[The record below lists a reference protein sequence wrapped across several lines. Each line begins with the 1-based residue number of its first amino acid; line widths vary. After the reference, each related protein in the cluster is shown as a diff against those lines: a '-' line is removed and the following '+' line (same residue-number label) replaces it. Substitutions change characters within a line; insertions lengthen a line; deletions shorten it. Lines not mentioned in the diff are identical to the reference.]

1 MPAKPNFIVPLADAS
16 AGLSQVGGKGASLAR
31 LAAAGLPVPPGF
43 HITTAA
49 YRRFVTEHGLQE
61 QILAAVSAATPD
73 QPATLEEASN
83 WIGKLFAQS
92 ALPDDIAEE
101 IRRAYTDLGAYAE
114 LGGGDTPVAVR
125 SSATA
130 EDLPEL
136 SFAGQQET
144 YLNIRGQQALMA
156 AVKKCWA
163 SLWTAR
169 AIAYRLQHGI
179 DQEAVALAVVVQVL
193 VPAEAAGVM
202 FTANP
207 VNGRRAEVVINAVW
221 GLGEAIVG
229 GLVTPDTLTL
239 EKASGRVLSRE
250 TADKHVMTVRVED
263 GTIEQPVPEARRRA
277 PVLDDG
283 QAAELARLGVQIEM
297 LYGMP
302 MDIEWALAEGKFAIL
317 QARPITALPQR
328 EAPLPTEWPLPGKG
342 PFSRG
347 SIVDFLPAPVS
358 PLFATLGRDRF
369 NAGHERLMEWFIGD
383 RHARITW
390 LNIINGY
397 AYISVS
403 LSLRAWLR
411 ILLAIPR
418 MPHLVRTVESRWRNA
433 AVPRYTETVARWQAR
448 NLLEV
453 PADDLLGG
461 VREIYDV
468 AVDHLAT
475 LQSGL
480 LAWAGGAE
488 ALHKAVY
495 DRLIRRP
502 GDPDSVA
509 LVRGYD
515 SAPIQAEKA
524 LFDLAQWLSHQAE
537 LADYVRSRPTQQLAA
552 ELSGPEAP
560 AGVDT
565 AAWREFQTRWQ
576 AHLERYGAMIYT
588 IDFGQPL
595 PLDEPVPLLE
605 TLKLYASGE
614 LPSPYDRQQ
623 RLAEQRE
630 AALESIMKRLKGLKR
645 WLFTK
650 VLSGVKTF
658 APMRENAIAFIGYGY
673 PQLRRMLKEIGRRL
687 MQAGTIE
694 KPEDIFWLTE
704 SEVEEAV
711 AALDRNEPLAAR
723 LVAIRQRQAEWQAQ
737 KRLSAPPILPPTKR
751 FSVGKMNMGGFYSA
765 SGNAQAADLLKGF
778 AVSPGRVTASAC
790 VLRGPED
797 FGQMQPGHVLVAE
810 ITTPA
815 WTPLF
820 AMAVAVVT
828 DVGGPLSH
836 GSIVAREYGI
846 PAVMGTGS
854 ATRHIRTGQMITVDG
869 TSGTVTLGAVGGLY
883 PAWRAANPSPVEA
896 LRHE

>member
-1 MPAKPNFIVPLADAS
+1 MQAKPNFIVPLSDAS

-49 YRRFVTEHGLQE
+49 YRRFAAEHGLQE

-73 QPATLEEASN
+73 QPATLEEASSR
-83 WIGKLFAQS
+83 IGQLFAQG
-92 ALPDDIAEE
+92 AMPDDIAEA
-101 IRRAYTDLGAYAE
+101 IRKAYAG
-114 LGGGDTPVAVR
+114 LSGGDVLVAVR

-179 DQEAVALAVVVQVL
+179 DQEAVALAVVVQAL
-193 VPAEAAGVM
+193 VPAEVAGVM

-207 VNGRRAEVVINAVW
+207 VNDRRDEVVINAAW

-250 TADKHVMTVRVED
+250 TADKHVMTVRVES
-263 GTIEQPVPEARRRA
+263 GTVEQPVPEARRRA

-302 MDIEWALAEGKFAIL
+302 MDIEWALAEEKFAIL

-347 SIVDFLPAPVS
+347 SIVDFLPDPVS

-418 MPHLVRTVESRWRNA
+418 MPRLVRTVESRWRDE

-453 PADDLLGG
+453 PADDLLDG

-488 ALHKAVY
+488 GLLKAVY

-552 ELSGPEAP
+552 ELSGPEVP
-560 AGVDT
+560 AGVDA
-565 AAWREFQTRWQ
+565 AAWREFQTHWQ

-588 IDFGQPL
+588 IDFSQPL
-595 PLDEPVPLLE
+595 PLDEPVPLLK
-605 TLKLYASGE
+605 TLRLYASGE

-630 AALESIMKRLKGLKR
+630 AAVQSIMKRLKGLKR

-650 VLSGVKTF
+650 VLSGVKTYT
-658 APMRENAIAFIGYGY
+658 PMREDGIAFIGYGY

-687 MQAGTIE
+687 VQAGVIE
-694 KPEDIFWLTE
+694 QPEDIFWLTE

-711 AALDRNEPLAAR
+711 AALDRNEPLVAR
-723 LVAIRQRQAEWQAQ
+723 LVAIRQRQAEWRAQ
-737 KRLSAPPILPPTKR
+737 KRLSPPPILPPTDR
-751 FSVGKMNMGGFYSA
+751 HFIGKMNMGGFSA
-765 SGNAQAADLLKGF
+765 SSYAQAADLLKGV
-778 AVSPGRVTASAC
+778 AASPGRVTAPAC

-820 AMAVAVVT
+820 AMAAAVVT

-846 PAVMGTGS
+846 PAVMGTGV
-854 ATRHIRTGQMITVDG
+854 ATRRIRSGQTITVDG
-869 TSGTVTLGAVGGLY
+869 SAGIVLLD
-883 PAWRAANPSPVEA
+883 
-896 LRHE
+896 

>member
-1 MPAKPNFIVPLADAS
+1 MSELYTLPLADPRAT
-16 AGLSQVGGKGASLAR
+16 LETVGGKGASLAR
-31 LAAAGLPVPPGF
+31 LAAAGLPVPGGF
-43 HITTAA
+43 HLTTDA
-49 YRRFVTEHGLQE
+49 YRQFVAEGDLQP
-61 QILAAVSAATPD
+61 QIMAALTGADPA
-73 QPATLEEASN
+73 QPATLEAAARL
-83 WIGKLFAQS
+83 IADLFSPA
-92 ALPDDIAEE
+92 ALLPAALLPAALVPAVLPPAIAEA
-101 IRRAYTDLGAYAE
+101 IRVAYGA
-114 LGGGDTPVAVR
+114 LNQPSVAVR

-144 YLNIRGQQALMA
+144 YLNIQGQPALMA

-169 AIAYRLQHGI
+169 AIAYRLQHAV
-179 DQEAVALAVVVQVL
+179 DQAAVSLAVVVQVL

-207 VNGRRAEVVINAVW
+207 VNGLRDEVVVNAVW

-239 EKASGRVLSRE
+239 EKASGRVLRRE
-250 TADKHVMTVRVED
+250 TADKHVMTVRVEG
-263 GTIEQPVPEARRRA
+263 GTVEQPVPEARRRA
-277 PVLDDG
+277 PVLDDR
-283 QAAELARLGVQIEM
+283 QAAELARLGGQIEK
-297 LYGMP
+297 LYGLP
-302 MDIEWALAEGKFAIL
+302 MDIEWALADGKFAIL

-328 EAPLPTEWPLPGKG
+328 AAPLPADWPLPGKG

-347 SIVDFLPAPVS
+347 SVVDLMPGPLS

-397 AYISVS
+397 AYMSAS

-411 ILLAIPR
+411 ILLALPR
-418 MPHLVRTVESRWRNA
+418 FPRLIRTVESRWRDE
-433 AVPRYTETVARWQAR
+433 AVPRYTETVACWQTR

-453 PADDLLGG
+453 PAADLLGG
-461 VREIYDV
+461 VCEIYDV

-480 LAWAGGAE
+480 LGWAGGAE
-488 ALHKAVY
+488 GLLKAVY

-502 GDPDSVA
+502 GDPDAVT

-524 LFDLAQWLSHQAE
+524 LYDLAQWLSRQAA
-537 LADYVRSRPTQQLAA
+537 LADYARRCPTPQLAA
-552 ELSGPEAP
+552 ELSRPEAP
-560 AGVDT
+560 ASVDP
-565 AAWREFQTRWQ
+565 ALWRELQTRWQ
-576 AHLERYGAMIYT
+576 AHLARYGAMIYT
-588 IDFGQPL
+588 LDFGQPL
-595 PLDEPVPLLE
+595 PLDEPAPLLE
-605 TLKLYASGE
+605 TLKLYTRSAI
-614 LPSPYDRQQ
+614 PSPYDRQQ

-630 AALESIMKRLKGLKR
+630 AAVQSSMQRLKGLKR
-645 WLFTK
+645 WLFAK
-650 VLSGVKTF
+650 VLSGVKTY

-673 PQLRRMLKEIGRRL
+673 PQLRRMLKELGRRL
-687 MQAGTIE
+687 GQAGALE
-694 KPEDIFWLTE
+694 RPDDIFWLTE
-704 SEVEEAV
+704 SEVQEAA
-711 AALDRNEPLAAR
+711 AALDRGERPVAR
-723 LVAIRQRQAEWQAQ
+723 QADICQRQAEWQAQ
-737 KRLSAPPILPPTKR
+737 KRLSPPPVLAPTKG
-751 FSVGKMNMGGFYSA
+751 FSAGKMNMGGLYA
-765 SGNAQAADLLKGF
+765 RGDEVQAADLLRGF
-778 AVSPGRVTASAC
+778 AASPGRVRAPAC
-790 VLRGPED
+790 VLRGPDD

-820 AMAVAVVT
+820 AMAAAVVT

-846 PAVMGTGS
+846 PAVMGTGD
-854 ATRHIRTGQMITVDG
+854 ATRRIRSGQTITVDG
-869 TSGTVTLGAVGGLY
+869 SAGTVTG
-883 PAWRAANPSPVEA
+883 
-896 LRHE
+896 